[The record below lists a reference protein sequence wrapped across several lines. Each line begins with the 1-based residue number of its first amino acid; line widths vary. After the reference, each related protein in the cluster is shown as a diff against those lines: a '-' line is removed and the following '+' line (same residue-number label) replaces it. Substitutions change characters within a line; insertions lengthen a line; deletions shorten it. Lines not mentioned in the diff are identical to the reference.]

1 MANPVYVHEFDVS
14 GLLAILHECVSFTL
28 RVGIQMRY
36 TLSWATLFGGTFE
49 LLQMKLPVSFC
60 MRGRGF
66 PAI

>member
-1 MANPVYVHEFDVS
+1 MANLGYVHEFEVS
-14 GLLAILHECVSFTL
+14 GLLAILHKCVSSIL

-49 LLQMKLPVSFC
+49 LSQMTLRVSFYTP
-60 MRGRGF
+60 GQGF